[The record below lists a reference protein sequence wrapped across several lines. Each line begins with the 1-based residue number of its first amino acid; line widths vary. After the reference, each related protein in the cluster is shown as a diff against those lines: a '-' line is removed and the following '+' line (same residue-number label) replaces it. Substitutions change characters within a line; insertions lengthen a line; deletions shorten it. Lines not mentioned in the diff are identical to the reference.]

1 MNQLNELEILLKH
14 LIDFE
19 RLKYIQRQEL
29 FSLLDQPDITLNTF
43 LNSLPQRAQTFKSQQ
58 NHLQTLIENRKSRK
72 SLRKTITNYKKES
85 IDSEII
91 IKDFQK
97 TKVNKD

>member
-58 NHLQTLIENRKSRK
+58 KPLA
-72 SLRKTITNYKKES
+72 TIFLFINQYK
-85 IDSEII
+85 
-91 IKDFQK
+91 FQS
-97 TKVNKD
+97 V

>member
-58 NHLQTLIENRKSRK
+58 KHLQTPPKTFPEPPHAPPHNTQGRGFLISGGVANPR
-72 SLRKTITNYKKES
+72 LGL
-85 IDSEII
+85 
-91 IKDFQK
+91 
-97 TKVNKD
+97 

>member
-58 NHLQTLIENRKSRK
+58 KHLSTLIENRKSRK
-72 SLRKTITNYKKES
+72 SLRKTITNYKARPPM
-85 IDSEII
+85 
-91 IKDFQK
+91 
-97 TKVNKD
+97 